1 MLCLKLGWLSS
12 SGEFIECGTYEHVS
26 IAHELVD
33 KLPCRSPAELRKA
46 DDDILIDNGWVHIG
60 ISAFSHKYVIWWN
73 HKTLLSS
80 EQRNFLI
87 PYFEDRDNVEMMCL
101 SNWDTDNR

>member
-1 MLCLKLGWLSS
+1 M
-12 SGEFIECGTYEHVS
+12 
-26 IAHELVD
+26 
-33 KLPCRSPAELRKA
+33 
-46 DDDILIDNGWVHIG
+46 
-60 ISAFSHKYVIWWN
+60 N

-101 SNWDTDNR
+101 SNWDWDTDNR